1 MYSCTERKEEV
12 IMSYPLLMQAPVKD
26 YIWGGTKL
34 REKYNKASDADKLAE
49 SWELSC
55 HQDGPSIIANG
66 AAKGKTLEQYIREEG
81 KAILG
86 SKALSFDNFPI
97 MIKLIDAKDNLSVQ
111 VHPDNEYAL
120 KNEGEYG
127 KTEMWYIID
136 AEPGAELLYGVEKKI
151 TAKEL
156 ADSLQNGTITDIC
169 HHAPVK
175 KGDVFFIPAGTIH
188 AIGKGILLA
197 EVQQNSNTTYRLYDY
212 GRLGNDGKPRQ
223 LHVKQGSE
231 VCSLEPLPL
240 KDEREIV
247 ALSPDCKGELL
258 ASCDYF
264 TTYSIDVQGRTSLE
278 TDDSSF
284 QTFTV
289 LEGSLTLTAGDT
301 VLDMAAGQTVFLPA
315 GMGGYALDG
324 KAHLIFTTL

>member
-1 MYSCTERKEEV
+1 
-12 IMSYPLLMQAPVKD
+12 MSYPLLMQAPVKD

-34 REKYNKASDADKLAE
+34 REKYNKVSDADKLAE

-66 AAKGKTLEQYIREEG
+66 PAKGRTLEQYIEDEGRE
-81 KAILG
+81 ILG
-86 SKALSFDNFPI
+86 SKAQSFENFPI

-156 ADSLQNGTITDIC
+156 SDSLQNGTITDIC

-264 TTYSIDVQGRTSLE
+264 TTYSVDVQGRTSLVA
-278 TDDSSF
+278 DDSSF

-315 GMGGYALDG
+315 GMGEYTLDG